1 MGKSNLILADSL
13 FVIVL
18 TIIYY
23 TGSLKDNSIILAPLI
38 IMAFATCVLRHI
50 NYYKLNKKIY

>member
-1 MGKSNLILADSL
+1 MGKGNLILADAL
-13 FVIVL
+13 FVIVV

-23 TGSLKDNSIILAPLI
+23 SDSLKNNSIILAPLI

-50 NYYKLNKKIY
+50 NYYKHTRKIY

>member
-1 MGKSNLILADSL
+1 MGKSNLILADAL

-18 TIIYY
+18 AIIYY
-23 TGSLKDNSIILAPLI
+23 TDSLKNNSIILAPLI

-50 NYYKLNKKIY
+50 NYYKHTRKIY